1 MKKSI
6 LFLLAAAMPVFAQS
20 PAPEVAPAPAPAP
33 VAGAPVDAN
42 NDGAISA
49 EEAIAARDA
58 FVKGNADKFAKKP
71 GARRGHRHGKPGMK
85 HEGRRHGKPGMHR
98 GQRHGKPGMKQEG
111 RRPQGPKA
119 GKFGPKAPKCGKFQ
133 GRKFGMHKGF
143 RPVCPKAGNFGKFQ
157 GRKPGMH
164 KGFRPVCPKAGNFG
178 KFQGRK
184 PGMHKGFRPQGPKAP
199 QFNGCRCGKKHAPGV
214 QPRGCKK
221 AA

>member
-6 LFLLAAAMPVFAQS
+6 LFLLAAAMPVFAQG
-20 PAPEVAPAPAPAP
+20 PAPEAAPAPAP

-42 NDGAISA
+42 NDGVIST

-58 FVKGNADKFAKKP
+58 YVAGNAGKLDKKP
-71 GARRGHRHGKPGMK
+71 GMRRGHRHGKPGMK
-85 HEGRRHGKPGMHR
+85 HEGRRPHGPKA
-98 GQRHGKPGMKQEG
+98 GKNEG
-111 RRPQGPKA
+111 RRPMGPKA
-119 GKFGPKAPKCGKFQ
+119 GKFGPQAPKCGKFQ
-133 GRKFGMHKGF
+133 GRKPGMNKGF
-143 RPVCPKAGNFGKFQ
+143 RPEGPKAPKCGKFQ

-178 KFQGRK
+178 PKAPKCGKFQGRK
-184 PGMHKGFRPQGPKAP
+184 PGMHKGFRPEGTKAP